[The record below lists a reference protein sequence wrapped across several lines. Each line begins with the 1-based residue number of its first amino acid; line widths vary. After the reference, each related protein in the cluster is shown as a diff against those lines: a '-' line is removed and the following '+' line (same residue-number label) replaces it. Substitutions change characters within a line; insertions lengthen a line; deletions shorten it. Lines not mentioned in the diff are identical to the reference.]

1 MKSRGE
7 IGLKRNIGWNSILRS
22 AECREVLAQVA
33 ALRKKDEHVYPARKD
48 IFRAYEDCPFEEV
61 RVVILGQDPYFNE
74 GQAVGRA
81 FAVSE
86 STEKLPPSLKNILK
100 EVERDYPRGLMPEQT
115 LESWAKQ
122 GVFLLNTTLT
132 VAHGRSNSHANIG
145 WKEAVTIPT
154 LEKLS
159 AGREHLVFI
168 LWGVPAKLFEQ
179 FLDQRRHLVL
189 KAGHPSRPSLTGF
202 RKCGHFRKAN
212 DYLREHGI
220 EPIIWTI
227 GKADS

>member
-7 IGLKRNIGWNSILRS
+7 IGMKRNSSWKSILRS

-33 ALRKKDEHVYPARKD
+33 ALRKKGERVYPIQKD
-48 IFRAYEDCPFEEV
+48 VFRAFEDCPFKDV

-74 GQAVGRA
+74 GQAIGRA

-100 EVERDYPRGLMPEQT
+100 EVEREYPHGRMPKQT
-115 LESWAKQ
+115 LESWAEQ

-132 VAHGRSNSHANIG
+132 VAHGRSNSHADIG

-154 LEKLS
+154 LKNLS

-168 LWGVPAKLFEQ
+168 LWGAPAKLFEQ

-212 DYLREHGI
+212 DYLGEHGI

-227 GKADS
+227 GK